1 MSDNDKRNAE
11 QNDNLDPSNQTGSYV
26 LGGLDADEVTAF
38 EKQLA
43 ENADLR
49 AEVTELGDT
58 AVMLGLAVT
67 PEAPPASL
75 KASIMDQLDA
85 TTQRA
90 AEVPA
95 ASAPAGPVPA
105 APVPGPIE
113 ARAQRRWST
122 RPVVA
127 LVSAAAVIGILAG
140 GGVIATSVFQNGE
153 RQEQADLLAAINAAD
168 DVQRRS
174 VPLSD
179 GAATL
184 VWSNELLASALI
196 VDGLESL
203 PADKVYELWY
213 IGEEGARSAGTFTA
227 DGTRTWRVLD
237 GDMQAGDVV
246 GVTVEPRG
254 GSEQPT
260 TDPIIKIESA

>member
-1 MSDNDKRNAE
+1 MSDNDK
-11 QNDNLDPSNQTGSYV
+11 NDNLDPSNQTGSYA
-26 LGGLDADEVTAF
+26 LGGLDDSETAAF
-38 EKQLA
+38 EKHLA

-49 AEVTELGDT
+49 AEVTGLGDT

-75 KASIMDQLDA
+75 KASIMAQLDA
-85 TTQRA
+85 TPQRA
-90 AEVPA
+90 AEVPV
-95 ASAPAGPVPA
+95 ASAPADPVPA
-105 APVPGPIE
+105 APVPGPLE
-113 ARAQRRWST
+113 ARAQRRWSS

-127 LVSAAAVIGILAG
+127 LASAAAVIGLIAG
-140 GGVIATSVFQNGE
+140 GGVLATTAFQNNQ
-153 RQEQADLLAAINAAD
+153 RQEQADVFAAINAAND
-168 DVQRRS
+168 AQRRT
-174 VPLSD
+174 VDLAD
-179 GAATL
+179 GSATL

-227 DGTRTWRVLD
+227 DGTRTWRVLE
-237 GDMQAGDVV
+237 GDMQAGDIV

-254 GSEQPT
+254 GSVQPT